1 MKKILTIVCILVVLM
16 LLTACSNNI
25 VVTVNDMGQET
36 VIETKTGITVSK
48 LLEQQSIVLN
58 AKDETEPSLSS
69 EITEYTTE
77 VIIKRYA
84 KVTVKKG
91 IDTEEVELVG
101 ATVQEAIDKTGF
113 EVEDGEELNYDPDDY
128 LRNGMIIK
136 IEREIT
142 ATLEVDGNTKD
153 IKTKSVTVEELLN
166 EQGVTLGDDDE
177 VNEEL
182 DTLLKDKMKIVVNRV
197 TYKEEIRT
205 ESIDYKTIEKYDDS
219 MYEGESKVTQEGSKG
234 EKEVTYKIKY
244 VDGKESKKE
253 KLNETIKKE
262 PIDKII
268 VHGTKSK
275 MLTESEAE
283 SIVKGYWG
291 INGSSDNSIISV
303 SDGLKSSNGKKYY
316 AFRAM
321 WRVDDG
327 GGKFHY
333 STIDRKYV
341 NAYTGEVLND
351 I

>member
-1 MKKILTIVCILVVLM
+1 MKKILTIVCFLVVLL

-25 VVTVNDMGQET
+25 VVTINDMGQET
-36 VIETKTGITVSK
+36 AIETKTGITVSEV
-48 LLEQQSIVLN
+48 LEKQSIVLD

-69 EITEYTTE
+69 KITEDTTE

-91 IDTEEVELVG
+91 IDTEEMELVG
-101 ATVQEAIDKTGF
+101 ATVQDAIDKTGF
-113 EVEDGEELNYDPDDY
+113 EVEDGEELNCAPDDY
-128 LRNGMIIK
+128 LRDGMIIK

-142 ATLEVDGNTKD
+142 ITLKVDGDTKD
-153 IKTKSVTVEELLN
+153 IKTKSVTVEEFLN
-166 EQGVTLGDDDE
+166 EQGVILGDDE
-177 VNEEL
+177 VNEDL

-197 TYKEEIRT
+197 TYKEETRT
-205 ESIDYKTIEKYDDS
+205 ESIDYKTIEKNDDS

-283 SIVKGYWG
+283 AIVKGHWG
-291 INGSSDNSIISV
+291 INGSSDNSIVSV